1 MDYDALFVL
10 YCAVALC
17 YHKRVDIVFEK
28 RLGFPKTV
36 VTSTST
42 FFFTT
47 KLTFALCHIPLT
59 YPKMAL
65 ANNNA

>member
-1 MDYDALFVL
+1 MYNVSLFRNL
-10 YCAVALC
+10 S
-17 YHKRVDIVFEK
+17 
-28 RLGFPKTV
+28 FPKTV

-42 FFFTT
+42 FFFTI

-65 ANNNA
+65 ANNKT